1 MVTIKATGQPGERL
15 HAEPCGY
22 PEYLCSCE
30 HPPLNDAGIAALD
43 TEDFDV
49 ETLKSTIKAL
59 KRRLSVSTPKRQF
72 KQVLELYALG
82 YLEEA
87 ELDLGDFTL
96 TVQRRSSDWM
106 VYLNGQKGVWGC
118 HNTLDGAIG
127 YMLLTYVGWCNTVHD
142 VSHPELHDLALSIL
156 KKPETVQS

>member
-1 MVTIKATGQPGERL
+1 MKIQATGKQGERL

-43 TEDFDV
+43 TQDFDV
-49 ETLKSTIKAL
+49 DTLKSTIKSL
-59 KRRLSVSTPKRQF
+59 KQRLDAANTPKRIPQF
-72 KQVLELYALG
+72 KQVRDLYALQ

-87 ELDLGDFTL
+87 ELDLGAFTL

-118 HNTLDGAIG
+118 ANTLDGAN
-127 YMLLTYVGWCNTVHD
+127 WVHA
-142 VSHPELHDLALSIL
+142 SHLRWL
-156 KKPETVQS
+156 V